1 MAPDANDPLAN
12 PKAYEDYSNRNPND
26 SKPALDADLAR
37 SNYNRNPSDGVY
49 KDTGNDLTDRNRTGL
64 TPTADVSP
72 ETARQTGNV
81 PINDPAALKAN
92 REAAAKTRRDNF
104 ELEQKSRAE
113 AFERDQNAREQAL
126 ERQESEDAANAE
138 KAAAIA
144 KARAD
149 NDEAALNAGLI
160 THDDLLNRPA
170 MLASYQGQGVLLPHE
185 AVGPDEDTVKMAFPR
200 NVVLTHSAADV
211 KRLDPDKPTI
221 DSPIQHGSRILF
233 YKGYHDVP
241 VTLADHQYL
250 ADSGAYRLGADGKPE
265 TRDAYNDRVKKT
277 RDDRKASRKEARKAE
292 DREEVARVRTG
303 NNVAD

>member
-1 MAPDANDPLAN
+1 MTISPDTHVDESQP
-12 PKAYEDYSNRNPND
+12 
-26 SKPALDADLAR
+26 
-37 SNYNRNPSDGVY
+37 
-49 KDTGNDLTDRNRTGL
+49 DRNQQ
-64 TPTADVSP
+64 
-72 ETARQTGNV
+72 RQ
-81 PINDPAALKAN
+81 D
-92 REAAAKTRRDNF
+92 AAKARREEF
-104 ELEQKSRAE
+104 AAEQQSRAE
-113 AFERDQNAREQAL
+113 AFERDQAAQEQAL
-126 ERQESEDAANAE
+126 ERQEAIDKANAE

-221 DSPIQHGSRILF
+221 DSPIQHGSRVLF

-241 VTLADHQYL
+241 MTLADHQYL

-265 TRDAYNDRVKKT
+265 DSEARNDRVKKT
-277 RDDRKASRKEARKAE
+277 KAERRAEKKEAGVE
-292 DREEVARVRTG
+292 RVRTG
-303 NNVAD
+303 DVA